1 MLPLGVETMMMLALV
16 VAACAA
22 TPAPSPAPCGAG
34 AYYDDL
40 TCAGGDCCRSCPAAG
55 ALCDAE
61 ATLLSALP
69 LAAGY
74 WRAAADSAEVFECA
88 RRSHCDGGRTVG
100 AYCARGRGG
109 ALCGGCAGDFSR
121 RGDGAC
127 ARCPAAPGGAGR
139 LAAPRFLAWLL
150 VAGALGAAARRA
162 RRPVGAESRL
172 APRAK
177 LLLAGAQIV
186 GATTWTLEDW
196 RLPAWFRAVAKALN
210 VLNLDA
216 DALVPLGCVIRR
228 DSYVAALPWATLA
241 PIAAVGCVHGLSA
254 LARGRVAFDAHWC
267 SAAISFLALPGGA
280 PAAARDSRLRADFN
294 VFDAALCALRGA
306 LDESTRSVQN
316 SAEATS
322 LERVK
327 VWSKRPEPRAQAGR
341 APLLALRVLRRRRLP
356 GRRRVRALRRRA
368 LRELAALRGAHGLRL
383 PGRDP
388 RGTQIFDTNAMRA

>member
-1 MLPLGVETMMMLALV
+1 MMMLALV

-40 TCAGGDCCRSCPAAG
+40 ACAGGDCCRSCPAEG

-121 RGDGAC
+121 SGDGAC

-139 LAAPRFLAWLL
+139 LAAPRVLAWLL

-177 LLLAGAQIV
+177 LLLAVAQIV
-186 GATTWTLEDW
+186 GATTWTLEHW

-216 DALVPLGCVIRR
+216 DARAGKGCEIPNFKGSDLGRFPLVSADFWTSDHLSERSRTMNACFRNARARNTHVEANLNHSFPAQADALVPLGCVSRR

-280 PAAARDSRLRADFN
+280 PAAARDSRLRADFTARRFRRSF
-294 VFDAALCALRGA
+294 VRSPW
-306 LDESTRSVQN
+306 STR
-316 SAEATS
+316 
-322 LERVK
+322 
-327 VWSKRPEPRAQAGR
+327 
-341 APLLALRVLRRRRLP
+341 
-356 GRRRVRALRRRA
+356 
-368 LRELAALRGAHGLRL
+368 
-383 PGRDP
+383 
-388 RGTQIFDTNAMRA
+388 

>member
-1 MLPLGVETMMMLALV
+1 MMMLALV

-40 TCAGGDCCRSCPAAG
+40 ACAGGDCCRSCPAEG

-121 RGDGAC
+121 SGDGAC

-139 LAAPRFLAWLL
+139 LAAPRVLAWLL

-177 LLLAGAQIV
+177 LLLAVAQIV
-186 GATTWTLEDW
+186 GATTWTLEHW

-216 DALVPLGCVIRR
+216 DALVPIGCVSRR

-280 PAAARDSRLRADFN
+280 PAAARDSRLRADFTARR
-294 VFDAALCALRGA
+294 FR
-306 LDESTRSVQN
+306 RSFVRSPW
-316 SAEATS
+316 SA
-322 LERVK
+322 R
-327 VWSKRPEPRAQAGR
+327 
-341 APLLALRVLRRRRLP
+341 
-356 GRRRVRALRRRA
+356 
-368 LRELAALRGAHGLRL
+368 
-383 PGRDP
+383 
-388 RGTQIFDTNAMRA
+388 